1 LAASDPQYAA
11 AVIIAR
17 LRDALR
23 RQDWFAV
30 ALEIAIV
37 VLGVAI
43 GFQVTEWG
51 IARAEREEEQE
62 LLRGLRAEFVEVA
75 AGIEVQAAKHRH
87 VQAAVETVLQS
98 LRDARRRGAGAAPI
112 ADSTLAWALVPTTT
126 QFSQGILAGM
136 RSTGRLGLIRD
147 LELRTALAEW
157 EGVLADVTED
167 EAAARAIVTQQLDP
181 ILWSRMDVSSLR
193 LYSHY
198 LGTLPAAQSGNISE
212 VPADFETIGA
222 FAVRRYWQEHIIL
235 EFDGPAA
242 EVRRIL
248 GLIDRSLD

>member
-1 LAASDPQYAA
+1 
-11 AVIIAR
+11 VILAR

-30 ALEIAIV
+30 ALEILIV

-87 VQAAVETVLQS
+87 VEAAVEAALES
-98 LRDARRRGAGAAPI
+98 LSAARRRGAGAAPI

-126 QFSQGILAGM
+126 QFSQGILGGM
-136 RSTGRLGLIRD
+136 LATGRLGLIRD

-157 EGVLADVTED
+157 DGVLADVIED
-167 EAAARAIVTQQLDP
+167 EAAARAIVTEQLDP
-181 ILWSRMDVSSLR
+181 ILWSRTDVSSLR
-193 LYSHY
+193 RYAHL
-198 LGTLPAAQSGNISE
+198 LGSLPPAEAGAVSE
-212 VPADFETIGA
+212 VPADLETIGA
-222 FAVRRYWQEHIIL
+222 FAARRYWQEHIVL

-248 GLIDRSLD
+248 GLIDRSLE